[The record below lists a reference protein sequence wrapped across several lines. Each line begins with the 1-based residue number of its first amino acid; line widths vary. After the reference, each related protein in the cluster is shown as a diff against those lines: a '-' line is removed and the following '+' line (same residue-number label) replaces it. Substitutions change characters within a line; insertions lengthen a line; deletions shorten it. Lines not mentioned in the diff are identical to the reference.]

1 MEKDTTIMSNS
12 QVKEGVKS
20 VQNGKSQEE
29 DMKHCGHGS
38 TAQPEKNQINATKK
52 VVPDHSAHPVELNVE
67 KEKDSN
73 FSAAP
78 VVTDMKTETDNS
90 NAPVVSRKSRQKKD
104 ASGAGKDAKESTASE
119 VGKADKKQT
128 KSEPRT
134 EAPLTEEQN
143 TNATVTLTA
152 GKKRRQTVVKMEAKP
167 ESPDEDVTGSEVPAT
182 KKRVGRQAQEKSVPS
197 DSKVQHCN
205 NDENT
210 EAIEV
215 GTKKKGLGKK
225 VVKEES
231 SSQSSE
237 VNPESA
243 VLNGKRQRS
252 RQNKVE
258 DESSPKKPK
267 QGSKDTQNIA
277 ESSPKKAKQENI
289 DSHNIAEPDKRRGR
303 GNKTETHN
311 GTGVDDPA
319 EPDKKRGRGNK
330 TETHKGT
337 GVDNPVEP
345 DKRRGRGNKTG
356 THKDTQLDDPTELD
370 KKKGRGNK
378 TETRKDTGVDDPAV
392 LDKKRGRGNKTET
405 NKGTGMD
412 DPAEP
417 DKKKGKGNKTESHK
431 GTGVDDTA
439 EPDKKKGRGNKTET
453 HKGTELD
460 DPAEPDKK
468 KGKGNKT
475 ETHKG
480 TGVDDTAEPYKK
492 KGRGNKTETHKG
504 TELDDPAELDKKKG
518 RGNKTETH
526 KGTGVD
532 DSAEPDKKRGRGN
545 KTETHKG
552 TGVDDPTEP
561 DKKRG
566 RGNKTETHKG
576 TGVDDPAK
584 ADKKKGRGN
593 KTETQK
599 GTGVDDPAEPDKKRG
614 RGNKTETHKG
624 IGVDD
629 PAEPDKKRGRGNK
642 TETHKGTGVDDPA
655 PKVQMGKKQKQDA
668 EEHRISKW
676 EKNVAKYKWAN
687 SAEDKYVGAH
697 VSISGGLYKAVLEAE
712 ELGARAFGLFLRSQR
727 QWASKPLED
736 KDAQRFKDTCK
747 QYGYPPHVIVP
758 HGSYL
763 MNCGSPDDVSLQ
775 KSRDLLLE
783 ELQRCEKLGLT
794 RFNFHPGST
803 CGKISVEEC
812 LDRIGESINQALAKT
827 RGVTAVIENMCRQ
840 GSTVGGTF
848 EELKGIISRVHDKS
862 RIGICLDTCHM
873 FAAGYDI
880 STEKGYQ
887 NMMDEFNHVVG
898 QKYLKALHLNDSK
911 AEVGSHLDRH
921 ENIGKGRIGKA
932 GFQRIMNDP
941 RLNNIP
947 MILETPCPEDDTYEK
962 EVRILYSMCK

>member
-20 VQNGKSQEE
+20 VQNGESQEE

-38 TAQPEKNQINATKK
+38 TAQPEKNQINATTK

-119 VGKADKKQT
+119 VGKADKKKT

-215 GTKKKGLGKK
+215 GTKKKGHGKK

-267 QGSKDTQNIA
+267 QGSKGTQNIA

-289 DSHNIAEPDKRRGR
+289 DSQIIAEPNKRRGR
-303 GNKTETHN
+303 SNKAETHN

-337 GVDNPVEP
+337 GVDDPAEPDKKRGRGNKTETHKDTGEDDPAVP
-345 DKRRGRGNKTG
+345 DKRRGRGNKTE

-378 TETRKDTGVDDPAV
+378 TETHKDTGEDDPAV
-392 LDKKRGRGNKTET
+392 PDKRRGRGNKAET

-412 DPAEP
+412 DPPEP
-417 DKKKGKGNKTESHK
+417 DKKKGKGNKTETHK

-439 EPDKKKGRGNKTET
+439 ELNKKKGRGNKTET

-468 KGKGNKT
+468 KGKGKKT

-480 TGVDDTAEPYKK
+480 TGVDDTAEP
-492 KGRGNKTETHKG
+492 NKTETHNGKG
-504 TELDDPAELDKKKG
+504 LNDPGEL
-518 RGNKTETH
+518 
-526 KGTGVD
+526 
-532 DSAEPDKKRGRGN
+532 DKKRGRGN
-545 KTETHKG
+545 KTET
-552 TGVDDPTEP
+552 ES
-561 DKKRG
+561 DKR
-566 RGNKTETHKG
+566 
-576 TGVDDPAK
+576 
-584 ADKKKGRGN
+584 
-593 KTETQK
+593 
-599 GTGVDDPAEPDKKRG
+599 
-614 RGNKTETHKG
+614 
-624 IGVDD
+624 
-629 PAEPDKKRGRGNK
+629 RGRGNK

-687 SAEDKYVGAH
+687 SAKDKYVGAH

-747 QYGYPPHVIVP
+747 ENGYPPHVIVP

-840 GSTVGGTF
+840 GSTVGGSF

-887 NMMDEFNHVVG
+887 NMMDEFNCVVG

-921 ENIGKGRIGKA
+921 ENIGQGRIGKA

-947 MILETPCPEDDTYEK
+947 MILETPCPKDDTYEK